1 MAKVWNWT
9 ASGAAAGVAM
19 LLLSAC
25 DNGPSAVARGERAS
39 EAAAARD
46 DAGPSESPR
55 RFADSGRSESH
66 ESDGVDHRAE
76 PAMKLDGE
84 AAWAA
89 TKRYSAEESARRGF
103 ERNGKD
109 FGAADVE
116 AYVAKAHNF
125 VTNPPSGAESL
136 KRPNGDTL
144 YYDAKTNVFAV
155 ANKDGLPK
163 TMFKP
168 DDGPKYWTEQKDRDS
183 HRQTARRGGGGGDEG

>member
-1 MAKVWNWT
+1 MAKVLNWT
-9 ASGAAAGVAM
+9 AAGAAAGAAL

-25 DNGPSAVARGERAS
+25 DNGPSAVARGERAG
-39 EAAAARD
+39 EAAARD
-46 DAGPSESPR
+46 NAGRSEAPR
-55 RFADSGRSESH
+55 RFADSGGGASR

-76 PAMKLDGE
+76 PAMKVDGE
-84 AAWAA
+84 AVWAS

-125 VTNPPSGAESL
+125 VTNPPTSAESL

-155 ANKDGLPK
+155 ANKGGLPK

-168 DDGPKYWTEQKDRDS
+168 DDGAQYWAEQKDRDA
-183 HRQTARRGGGGGDEG
+183 HRQTARRGGGGDEG